1 MPELTFYSR
10 LPYVYNTFGEVCRN
24 THFSAAT
31 LRPSLELFLPKFIV
45 KKTPDGGAPW
55 RQTDELT
62 FYSSHVVANH
72 SILLFFGHCPL
83 NIGLFQ
89 SLPWVYAPNVTLET
103 DGLISINVNFGP
115 LKCIVTS
122 IVTSTR
128 IDGTNLSLSI

>member
-45 KKTPDGGAPW
+45 KNTPDGGAPW
-55 RQTDELT
+55 RKAAELT

-72 SILLFFGHCPL
+72 SILLTIYELIWNKSP
-83 NIGLFQ
+83 I
-89 SLPWVYAPNVTLET
+89 SLKL
-103 DGLISINVNFGP
+103 
-115 LKCIVTS
+115 
-122 IVTSTR
+122 
-128 IDGTNLSLSI
+128 

>member
-45 KKTPDGGAPW
+45 KNTPDGGAPW
-55 RQTDELT
+55 RKMAELT

-72 SILLFFGHCPL
+72 SILLGGESSPVVL
-83 NIGLFQ
+83 LQKRVSGKVLAV
-89 SLPWVYAPNVTLET
+89 LKGNVV
-103 DGLISINVNFGP
+103 SFV
-115 LKCIVTS
+115 
-122 IVTSTR
+122 
-128 IDGTNLSLSI
+128 